1 MEPIYRVCGMLAA
14 ATALSVTGL
23 ASTALAADPGELG
36 KSLTPFGAIKAG
48 NADGS
53 IPAYEG
59 GITKA
64 PAGYTLGQHY
74 VDPYA
79 GDKPLF
85 TITGDNVDKYSDRLT
100 VGTIAKLKAYPSFK
114 VIVYPTHRSFS
125 APQYV
130 YESAIENAK
139 TAHIDSDGESPR
151 DSVNSIPFPLAADA
165 GPLAGVEAMQNHILR
180 WNGTQLKNHTLTAA
194 VTEAGA
200 YVEQKIDLKIIYPYA
215 VKGAHTTLG
224 AYFYA
229 ETVAP
234 ARTAGDIVLV
244 HEFTDPLQEPR
255 LAWTYNPG
263 QRRVR
268 RAPEVEYDNPIAA
281 YDSLATT
288 DDFFMFNGALIRFD
302 WKLIGKKEM
311 YVPYN
316 DYALQD
322 PKYQY
327 ADLIKP
333 LALNA
338 DPIRWELHRVYIVE
352 GTLRPNAKHV
362 YSKRVYA
369 IDEDSWNILLADL
382 YDGHGQL
389 WRTHTNYTIN
399 FYDVPILS
407 SDGVEYND
415 LQARRYAVTT
425 LFNQEPVPTYTGTD
439 LQVADFTPDAL
450 RRGGH

>member
-1 MEPIYRVCGMLAA
+1 MRRVYQACGVLVAA
-14 ATALSVTGL
+14 MTFSATAG
-23 ASTALAADPGELG
+23 AADPSELG

-53 IPAYEG
+53 IPAWDG

-64 PAGYTLGQHY
+64 PAGYKPGQHY

-85 TITGDNVDKYSDRLT
+85 TITADNVDKYADKLT
-100 VGTIAKLKAYPSFK
+100 AGTIAKLKAYPTFK
-114 VIVYPTHRSFS
+114 VIIYPSHRTFS
-125 APQYV
+125 APQYI
-130 YESAIENAK
+130 YDAAIENAK
-139 TAHIDSDGESPR
+139 VTKLDTDGESPIG
-151 DSVNSIPFPLAADA
+151 NSNTIPFPLAVDA
-165 GPLAGVEAMQNHILR
+165 GAAAGSEAMLNHILR
-180 WNGTQLKNHTLTAA
+180 WNGTQLKNHTVTAA
-194 VTEAGA
+194 VTESGA
-200 YVEQKIDLKIIYPYA
+200 YVEQKIDLKIIYPYEQQ
-215 VKGAHTTLG
+215 GNHTTLNN
-224 AYFYA
+224 YFYA

-234 ARTAGDIVLV
+234 SRTAGDIVLV
-244 HEFTDPLQEPR
+244 HEFTDPFKEPR

-268 RAPEVEYDNPIAA
+268 RAPEVEYDNPIGA

-288 DDFFMFNGALIRFD
+288 DDFFMFNGALNRFN
-302 WKLIGKKEM
+302 WKLVAKKEM
-311 YVPYN
+311 YIPYN
-316 DYALQD
+316 DYLLQD

-333 LALNA
+333 LHLNSDA
-338 DPIRWELHRVYIVE
+338 VRWELHRVYVVE
-352 GTLRPNAKHV
+352 GDLKSTEKHV

-369 IDEDSWNILLADL
+369 MDEDSWNIQLADL

-389 WRTHTNYTIN
+389 WRTHTNYEIN
-399 FYDVPILS
+399 FYDVPVWS
-407 SDGVEYND
+407 ADGVEYDD
-415 LQARRYAVTT
+415 LQARRYAITG